1 MNKIFSIVLA
11 ALVLMF
17 WGCSSRSKRSYSH
30 YDISKVR
37 TYSSN
42 KSDYSSS
49 LNKKAY
55 SHPTMRPYVVFGKRY
70 YPHDVQVGE
79 RFSGNASWY
88 GPDFHG
94 KATSNGE
101 KYNMYD
107 MTAAHKTLPMNT
119 VVRVTNRRNGLST
132 IVRINDRGPFVATR
146 IIDLSNTAARKI
158 KMVGAGTAPVTIEVL
173 GFYSKNNK
181 RAFRKNEPVKKVQKT
196 AFAKK
201 RIDSNTFY
209 ALQIAS
215 FTNIEGALETQ
226 EKYNNT
232 DGYKTVIK
240 DSETEDGRLFKVFL
254 KGFKTEQEAR
264 DYKSYGEFKNSFIVK
279 ED

>member
-1 MNKIFSIVLA
+1 MNKIFLLPLTFIILFMS
-11 ALVLMF
+11 
-17 WGCSSRSKRSYSH
+17 GCSTRSKRSYSN
-30 YDISKVR
+30 YSSSNVK

-42 KSDYSSS
+42 KNNYNTGMS
-49 LNKKAY
+49 KKAY
-55 SHPTMRPYVVFGKRY
+55 SHPTMRPYTIRGIKY
-70 YPHDVQVGE
+70 YPKDVDVGDK
-79 RFSGNASWY
+79 FSGNASWY

-101 KYNMYD
+101 RYDMYE

-119 VVRVTNRRNGLST
+119 IVKVVNRRNGLT
-132 IVRINDRGPFVATR
+132 TVVRINDRGPFIATR
-146 IIDLSNTAARKI
+146 IIDLSNSAARKI

-173 GFYSKNNK
+173 GFYSKNK
-181 RAFRKNEPVKKVQKT
+181 KKYYKKKKTKQKVIVPTKKKVTKGT
-196 AFAKK
+196 
-201 RIDSNTFY
+201 Y

-215 FTNIEGALETQ
+215 FTNIDGALEIQ

-240 DSETEDGRLFKVFL
+240 DIESDSGRFFKVFL
-254 KGFKTEQEAR
+254 KGFKSELEAR
-264 DYKSYGEFKNSFIVK
+264 EYKEYGDFQNSFIVR